1 MTDMTSLPEKG
12 ERQRYKYTYG
22 TKNSKQS
29 NTADMRGTRVRVMGN
44 EASKAESSDWDHLPR
59 NTDFQT
65 VYLIQREKWFNH
77 KKQACLKNTGEI
89 QHNKPVFTTDLL
101 QFINRC
107 IFLEYYQNWQK

>member
-1 MTDMTSLPEKG
+1 
-12 ERQRYKYTYG
+12 
-22 TKNSKQS
+22 
-29 NTADMRGTRVRVMGN
+29 MRGTRVRVMGN

-89 QHNKPVFTTDLL
+89 
-101 QFINRC
+101 
-107 IFLEYYQNWQK
+107 